1 MRYGQTRKKQKMK
14 KYKSKP
20 PKKAIENLFGFYGGG
35 FTITNEPKER
45 KEVIKQTLNNV
56 YGKSNLKKR
65 GK

>member
-1 MRYGQTRKKQKMK
+1 MK

-20 PKKAIENLFGFYGGG
+20 PKKAIENLLGFYGGG